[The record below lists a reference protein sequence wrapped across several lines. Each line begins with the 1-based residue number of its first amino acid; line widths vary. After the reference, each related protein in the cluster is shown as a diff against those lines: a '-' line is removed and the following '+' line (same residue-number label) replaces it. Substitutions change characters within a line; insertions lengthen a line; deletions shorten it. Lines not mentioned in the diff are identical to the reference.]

1 MSRKCDITGKSP
13 NSANN
18 VSHAN
23 NRTKKRQKPNVQKKK
38 IYVEEK
44 DRWIK
49 VKLSNRALRTV
60 DKKGLM
66 NFLKDEGLTLDDIKA

>member
-1 MSRKCDITGKSP
+1 MSRKCDITGKKP

-38 IYVEEK
+38 IYVEER
-44 DRWIK
+44 DEWIK

-66 NFLKDEGLTLDDIKA
+66 NFLKDEGLTLDDVRA